1 MALNVGE
8 LTARI
13 GVDGLQTFRSD
24 LQRAGSDF
32 RDFSR
37 EVDRTAD
44 QSRQAV
50 DRLGQRV
57 SQAGREAGNDL
68 GDGLSRGAEQG
79 RRDVEQQMDRV
90 RQELQR
96 TGREAEQSGSDAGA
110 GFGEAFSGSL
120 EGALGGTTERLQGMG
135 ENMGNGLVSGFMG
148 VVGRAGSAGG
158 PVGAAIAAALAVQV
172 GIPLMAGAKIADLV
186 IEGFEARAAQGFI
199 KAQFGWTPQQAE
211 QAGKAASDAYI
222 NAFGESVNANR
233 EAAGVAIQAG
243 LLDGDATAAEMQ
255 PVIEQLQIVSSL
267 MGEEIPEVA
276 RAAGQMV
283 KTGMADNITEAF
295 DLLTVGQQKGL
306 NLSGDLIDTVVE
318 YGVQYQKLG
327 VDGATALGT
336 IAQMSKAGARDTDLA
351 ADALKEFSIRAMDG
365 SEASMQ
371 AFADLNLNAEETA
384 AAFAKGGDSA
394 LGMSRVVLTA
404 LAKIEDPMKRNEIG
418 VALLGTQWEDLGPAI
433 AGLDLDRATA
443 EMDGFGGA
451 TKRAGDDMSGAASG
465 IEGAKRTIEV
475 AVDGMKASLSDA
487 FAPLATDLAAWVTDN
502 KEEIVTFLQDVAKYL
517 GVASGATIY
526 FAGQFI
532 TGMGY
537 VVDAM
542 TDGGALI
549 IDSLGNIAEVM
560 GNILKHIPGMQG
572 IGEGLIEAGKRADG
586 MAEKMYGAGEGMKT
600 FGQKVA
606 DAGYKVA
613 ELATQIGEIPPGK
626 EIKVDTPGGQG
637 VLDLL
642 KSMNAAVTT
651 DNNKNIVVEA
661 PLAPEVLEQLKA
673 IGIEAKIV
681 DNKTVL
687 VAADKTQY
695 NEAMREVVSPVT
707 KKVNV
712 VVEGSGAHLVYPK
725 DSNFNPGNFPVPQ
738 GQPRATGGPVY
749 GPGTKTSDDV
759 LIAASTG
766 EFVQQA
772 AAVDYYGLNFMHAVN
787 QRRIPKELIPHL
799 ATGGSVLD
807 SLVAI
812 QQRVAP
818 SLQLTSGQRDEP
830 GSFHGIGQAGDFSNG
845 TSNTPEMLAFARYM
859 AQNYGAALAE
869 LIYHD
874 PNFSGQQID
883 EGRIVPDSFFAGAG
897 DHTNHVHVAAH
908 QPLPLPNGGGVAAPV
923 QDITLTP
930 QSSRDDVARKIIA
943 EGRKRGYTDEEIVAV
958 LAHARGESNLDPT
971 AIGGGGA
978 WHGIFQQDSS
988 YPGRDDPNQNIAE
1001 FYNRLDEKRSSPG
1014 ASPDIWKNIFW
1025 LQQRPGEPSA
1035 DAAYANGRQE
1045 YLTSEMRP
1053 HEGEARDLLNRLAPT
1068 VGGVGPQSGY
1078 VQVGP
1083 GTDQYGTTYTDN
1095 GYTGNGSGTSRGAPP
1110 EDPSTVTLTF
1120 QNPLKP
1126 WWWTGE
1132 EKYRQRI
1139 IDDYEKQKAWD
1150 EYWSG
1155 GGNTNEKTEQG
1166 KKVTV
1171 KSIEEATKD
1180 LEDAKFDLEIA
1191 LQRQEEM
1198 KPDAP
1203 ESSKMS
1209 MQKSVDDAREKVRE
1223 AEEELARARA
1233 NPSGYYYEQPAQNNG
1248 VPAGL
1253 PGPAKPMATGGTIP
1267 GVGNTDS
1274 ELILGMPG
1282 EEIIRKDVAEQP
1294 GMRRFLKAINAGL
1307 VPTPPG
1313 FAAGGTVGAGF
1324 GGYVHDESDVM
1335 APKNWRD
1342 WMGLAT
1348 GAGFALYNL
1357 FEPYVNAAVTGKVD
1371 LGNITPRLNTGSTD
1385 TRLVTSTLSA
1395 AASQLSQQ
1403 IDELIWAV
1411 KEGKNIT
1418 VKIEGASDPFNGP
1431 QIAMRTV

>member
-1 MALNVGE
+1 MSLNVGE

-44 QSRQAV
+44 QSRQAI

-57 SQAGREAGNDL
+57 SQAGRDAGNEL
-68 GDGLSRGAEQG
+68 GDGLGRGAEQG

-110 GFGEAFSGSL
+110 GFGAAFSGSL
-120 EGALGGTTERLQGMG
+120 EGALDGTTERLQGMG

-148 VVGRAGSAGG
+148 VVGRAGSAG
-158 PVGAAIAAALAVQV
+158 PIGAAIAAGLAVQV

-502 KEEIVTFLQDVAKYL
+502 KEEIITFLQDVAKYL

-549 IDSLGNIAEVM
+549 IDSFGNIAEVM

-572 IGEGLIEAGKRADG
+572 IGEDLIEAGKRADG
-586 MAEKMYGAGEGMKT
+586 MAEKMYGAGESMKT

-712 VVEGSGAHLVYPK
+712 VLEGSGANLVYPK

-908 QPLPLPNGGGVAAPV
+908 QPLPLPTGGGVAAPV

-978 WHGIFQQDSS
+978 WHGVFQQDSS

-1014 ASPDIWKNIFW
+1014 ASGDIWKNIFW

-1053 HEGEARDLLNRLAPT
+1053 HEGEARDLLNRLGPT

-1083 GTDQYGTTYTDN
+1083 GTDPYGTTYTDN

-1180 LEDAKFDLEIA
+1180 LEDAKFDLELA
-1191 LQRQEEM
+1191 LQRQKEM

-1233 NPSGYYYEQPAQNNG
+1233 NPSGYYYEQPTQNNG
-1248 VPAGL
+1248 APAGL

-1307 VPTPPG
+1307 VPAPPG

-1324 GGYVHDESDVM
+1324 GGYVHDDSDVM

-1342 WMGLAT
+1342 WLGLAT
-1348 GAGFALYNL
+1348 GSAFALYNL

-1385 TRLVTSTLSA
+1385 TGLVTSTLSA

-1418 VKIEGASDPFNGP
+1418 VKIEGARDPFNGP

>member
-1 MALNVGE
+1 MPLDVGKLRAILE
-8 LTARI
+8 LDRQ
-13 GVDGLQTFRSD
+13 GFSSD
-24 LQRAGSDF
+24 LQRSRDDF
-32 RDFSR
+32 RDFGR
-37 EVDRTAD
+37 DVERAAD

-50 DRLGQRV
+50 DRLGRQV
-57 SQAGREAGNDL
+57 SQTGREAGNDL

-90 RQELQR
+90 RREMER
-96 TGREAEQSGSDAGA
+96 TAQQSQQAGQDAGSGFGGGFRDSIRGALDGIAEDATSGGMEIGDGVVGGIAARLAGA
-110 GFGEAFSGSL
+110 G
-120 EGALGGTTERLQGMG
+120 
-135 ENMGNGLVSGFMG
+135 
-148 VVGRAGSAGG
+148 G
-158 PVGAAIAAALAVQV
+158 PLGAAIAAGLAVQV

-186 IEGFEARAAQGFI
+186 IEGFEARAAQAEI
-199 KAQFGWTPQQAE
+199 TAKFGWTPQQAE
-211 QAGKAASDAYI
+211 QAGRAASDAYI
-222 NAFGESVNANR
+222 NAWGESVNANR

-243 LLDGDATAAEMQ
+243 LLDGNATAEQMQ
-255 PVIEQLQIVSSL
+255 PVIEQLNIVSTL
-267 MGEEIPEVA
+267 MGEEIPAVA
-276 RAAGQMV
+276 RAAGQMI
-283 KTGMADNITEAF
+283 KTGMADQASEAF
-295 DLLTVGQQKGL
+295 DLLTVAQQQGL
-306 NLSGDLIDTVVE
+306 NLSEDILDTWIE
-318 YGVQYQKLG
+318 YSTQFRKVGI
-327 VDGATALGT
+327 DGADALGL
-336 IAQMSKAGARDTDLA
+336 INQAMQAGARDTDIA
-351 ADALKEFSIRAMDG
+351 ADAIKEFAIRAVDG
-365 SEASMQ
+365 SESSME
-371 AFADLNLNAEETA
+371 AFKLLKLDGEEMTKMFAEGGPKAREGLDRVLDAIRAIPDAATRGQVA
-384 AAFAKGGDSA
+384 AALF
-394 LGMSRVVLTA
+394 
-404 LAKIEDPMKRNEIG
+404 
-418 VALLGTQWEDLGPAI
+418 GTQWEDLGGAFDKF
-433 AGLDLDRATA
+433 DLTTA
-443 EMDGFGGA
+443 RDSLGEFGGA
-451 TKRAGDDMSGAASG
+451 AEKAGDDMSGAASG

-475 AVDGMKASLSDA
+475 AVNGMKTSLSDA
-487 FAPLATDLAAWVTDN
+487 FAPLATDLATWVTDN
-502 KEEIVTFLQDVAKYL
+502 KEEIITFLQDVAKYL

-572 IGEGLIEAGKRADG
+572 IGEDLIEAGKRADG
-586 MAEKMYGAGEGMKT
+586 MAEKMYGAGESMKT

-613 ELATQIGEIPPGK
+613 ELSTQIGEIPPGK

-712 VVEGSGAHLVYPK
+712 VLEGSGANLVYPK

-978 WHGIFQQDSS
+978 WHGVFQQDSS

-1014 ASPDIWKNIFW
+1014 ASGDIWKNIFW

-1053 HEGEARDLLNRLAPT
+1053 HEGEARDLLNRLGPT

-1083 GTDQYGTTYTDN
+1083 GTDPYGTTYTDN

-1180 LEDAKFDLEIA
+1180 LEDAKFDLELA
-1191 LQRQEEM
+1191 LQRQKEM

-1233 NPSGYYYEQPAQNNG
+1233 NPSGYYYEQPTQNNG
-1248 VPAGL
+1248 APAGL

-1307 VPTPPG
+1307 VPAPPG

-1324 GGYVHDESDVM
+1324 GGYVHDDSDVM

-1342 WMGLAT
+1342 WLGLAT
-1348 GAGFALYNL
+1348 GSAFALYNL

-1385 TRLVTSTLSA
+1385 TPMVTSLVSNVA
-1395 AASQLSQQ
+1395 GQISQQ
-1403 IDELIWAV
+1403 LDELIWAV

-1418 VKIEGASDPFNGP
+1418 VKIEGARDPFNSP